1 MKKISLAAFA
11 VAALATQVASAAAGD
26 MYVGIKGGYKLYS
39 DKTLVDL
46 YGPKD
51 FANNKKTPVDNPT
64 KSDIKLKG
72 MNSGGFVTPELGY
85 MISDEFRGALQFSYN
100 FDQKKAF
107 ENTSDNTTAVADVTS
122 KPNQKLSGSW
132 DVSGAFYYDFL
143 NSSQFV
149 PFIGVKIGFASRT
162 YQTTSIVEG
171 TIGATENIIDTA
183 MVPTAG
189 DGNKQTKKGM
199 LFGGTLGVAYKVN
212 DKVSLEL
219 AYTMERQPK
228 AETKIDMTKDIALA
242 TKFAPV
248 FKAPKTSHN
257 IGAGVRF
264 AF

>member
-46 YGPKD
+46 YKGVAGAGGGPITIAADPEVKD
-51 FANNKKTPVDNPT
+51 Y
-64 KSDIKLKG
+64 KLKG
-72 MNSGGFVTPELGY
+72 MSSGGFLTPELGY
-85 MISDEFRGALQFSYN
+85 MISDEFRAALQFSYN
-100 FDQKKAF
+100 LDQKKVF
-107 ENTSDNTTAVADVTS
+107 DTADDQSNVTA
-122 KPNQKLSGSW
+122 KPELKLSGSW

-162 YQTTSIVEG
+162 YQTINAVAAGAGIEINGKTVEVNTG
-171 TIGATENIIDTA
+171 ENS
-183 MVPTAG
+183 
-189 DGNKQTKKGM
+189 KQTKKGV
-199 LFGGTLGVAYKVN
+199 LFGGTLGLAYKVN

-228 AETKIDMTKDIALA
+228 VETLLAETVADAA
-242 TKFAPV
+242 HYAPV
-248 FKAPKTSHN
+248 FKAPKTAHN
-257 IGAGVRF
+257 IAAGVRF

>member
-46 YGPKD
+46 YKGTAGNGNTIVMAVTPEVKD
-51 FANNKKTPVDNPT
+51 Y
-64 KSDIKLKG
+64 KLKG
-72 MNSGGFVTPELGY
+72 MSSGAFVTPELGY
-85 MISDEFRGALQFSYN
+85 MISDEFRSALQFSYN
-100 FDQKKAF
+100 FDQKKVF
-107 ENTSDNTTAVADVTS
+107 DTADDKSAVTA
-122 KPNQKLSGSW
+122 KPELKLSGSW

-143 NSSQFV
+143 NSSQLV

-162 YQTTSIVEG
+162 YQTIAAVAGQINSKTVEVN
-171 TIGATENIIDTA
+171 TDSS
-183 MVPTAG
+183 
-189 DGNKQTKKGM
+189 KQTKKGM

-219 AYTMERQPK
+219 VYTMERQPK
-228 AETKIDMTKDIALA
+228 VETA
-242 TKFAPV
+242 TKAVTTADDYAPA
-248 FKAPKTSHN
+248 FKAPKTAHN
-257 IGAGVRF
+257 VAAGVRF

>member
-46 YGPKD
+46 YKGTAGNNNAIVMGTTPEVKD
-51 FANNKKTPVDNPT
+51 Y
-64 KSDIKLKG
+64 KLKG
-72 MNSGGFVTPELGY
+72 MSSGAFITPELGY
-85 MISDEFRGALQFSYN
+85 MISDEFRSALQFSYN
-100 FDQKKAF
+100 FDQKKVFDAADDK
-107 ENTSDNTTAVADVTS
+107 SAVTA
-122 KPNQKLSGSW
+122 KPELKLSGSW

-162 YQTTSIVEG
+162 YQTIAAAIGEGINGKTVEV
-171 TIGATENIIDTA
+171 NIDSS
-183 MVPTAG
+183 
-189 DGNKQTKKGM
+189 KQTKKGI

-228 AETKIDMTKDIALA
+228 VETVTKAVA
-242 TKFAPV
+242 TANNYAPA